1 MIAILSEV
9 RCWRNGVF
17 TLNDSPPRRACVR
30 VSGEVVCM
38 WLMMAPTQQASI
50 THWVT
55 VRLLAARLAAPP
67 ALANC
72 SDAGDNRLQTTTQ
85 MKPPE
90 TENHAGCERGLFRVG
105 GEVEEGVKKKKRKE
119 KMPVQVD
126 AIGGYRK

>member
-1 MIAILSEV
+1 MCSHSMIALHE
-9 RCWRNGVF
+9 G
-17 TLNDSPPRRACVR
+17 LACVR

-50 THWVT
+50 TYWVT

-105 GEVEEGVKKKKRKE
+105 GEVEEGVKKKKKE

>member
-1 MIAILSEV
+1 MYVAHDGTHSAGI
-9 RCWRNGVF
+9 NH
-17 TLNDSPPRRACVR
+17 TLGDGSAAGCPARR
-30 VSGEVVCM
+30 
-38 WLMMAPTQQASI
+38 
-50 THWVT
+50 
-55 VRLLAARLAAPP
+55 AAPP